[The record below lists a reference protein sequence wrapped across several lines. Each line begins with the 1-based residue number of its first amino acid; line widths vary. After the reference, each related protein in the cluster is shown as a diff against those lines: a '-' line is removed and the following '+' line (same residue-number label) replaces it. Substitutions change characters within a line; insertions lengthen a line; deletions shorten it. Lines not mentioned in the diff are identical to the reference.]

1 MGASPSHLLIVDDAP
16 ANIEVLIAIL
26 EDDYGLSAATSG
38 RQALALLQG
47 GLRPDLILL
56 DAMMPDMDGYE
67 LCAALGRDAETSGI
81 PVIFVTAKT
90 DGDSETRALAGGA
103 VDFIH
108 KPVNPAVV
116 RARVAL
122 QLELARYRH
131 DLEAQVLARTRELAA
146 ARDQAE
152 SANRAKSA
160 FLASVSHEL
169 RTPMNHIIGYTHLL
183 AREVHDAHGRELL
196 EKTAEASTKL
206 LRLINDVID
215 FAGSE
220 GGRIGIESVDFDLIT
235 LLDHAEGEIRNLAA
249 GKGIQIQRYLDPAL
263 PRGWRGDPVRLEQ
276 ILRQLLDNAVKFSA
290 GGRIALRVLQVAR
303 QRRQATLR
311 FEVEDQGCGI
321 APELQARLFARF
333 SQGDSST
340 RRANDGIGLG
350 LALAKRL
357 LDLMGGEIGLDS
369 TPGRGQHLL
378 VQRAAAAF
386 SGRLCPAGGAEVQHR
401 GKHGRQACARLG
413 SGRRGGQRAG
423 AAPGGERFR
432 GRVALA
438 RTARPAGAAPRRAHV
453 RVAAGDRGLRA
464 RAGARPAA
472 AVGRRL
478 PGTGGLRPSF
488 PDRLSGG
495 PPAAGERV
503 DQDSGLKCAPSCRS
517 GRAR

>member
-1 MGASPSHLLIVDDAP
+1 MAVSPSHLLIVEDVP

-26 EDDYGLSAATSG
+26 EDDYELSAATSA
-38 RQALALLQG
+38 RQAQALLQG

-56 DAMMPDMDGYE
+56 DAMMPGMDGYE
-67 LCAALGRDAETSGI
+67 LCAALKGDAATRSI

-122 QLELARYRH
+122 HLELARYRH

-183 AREVHDAHGRELL
+183 ARELHDAHGRELL
-196 EKTAEASTKL
+196 EKTAEASAKL
-206 LRLINDVID
+206 LRLINDVLD

-249 GKGIQIQRYLDPAL
+249 GKGIQIQRYLAPAL
-263 PRGWRGDPVRLEQ
+263 PRGLRGDPVRLEQ

-290 GGRIALRVLQVAR
+290 GGRVALRVLQVAR
-303 QRRQATLR
+303 QRQQATLR

-369 TPGRGQHLL
+369 APGVGSTFW
-378 VQRAAAAF
+378 F
-386 SGRLCPAGGAEVQHR
+386 SVPLPLSQ
-401 GKHGRQACARLG
+401 
-413 SGRRGGQRAG
+413 
-423 AAPGGERFR
+423 AAP
-432 GRVALA
+432 VAQ
-438 RTARPAGAAPRRAHV
+438 AAPPADTAARRAV
-453 RVAAGDRGLRA
+453 DW
-464 RAGARPAA
+464 A
-472 AVGRRL
+472 AVG
-478 PGTGGLRPSF
+478 
-488 PDRLSGG
+488 
-495 PPAAGERV
+495 AAVSELATLLAANDFAVESSWREKGSLLAPLLGERMHELQQAIAAFEHELALDLLLQSVVACPELVAV
-503 DQDSGLKCAPSCRS
+503 DSASLPLHAG
-517 GRAR
+517 